1 MMPMKDKLLIFK
13 CKYKKKMNY
22 LKCLE
27 KESESKRGSDD
38 WFVCFFS
45 FVVVVLVVVVVVVLI
60 MISCHFT
67 PLLQRVNTSCVGA
80 IQ

>member
-1 MMPMKDKLLIFK
+1 
-13 CKYKKKMNY
+13 MNY

-38 WFVCFFS
+38 WFVCLFLF
-45 FVVVVLVVVVVVVLI
+45 VVVVVVLI

-67 PLLQRVNTSCVGA
+67 PLLQCVNTSCMGA
-80 IQ
+80 IQQ